1 MPASSFLI
9 STCKDANI
17 SLPPTL
23 PAMKKFLDR
32 HGTSHGSVHTK
43 AVLLDRC
50 AALAWLQH
58 AIANNVPPTSWPSI
72 LDDASSAVVA
82 SLYPLPSNG
91 SQPGAQSSPDFERLA
106 RIVSAYLPVDALA
119 ADSPSSHAAGAR
131 STPLGINTVRPDL
144 PAPVPPAALE
154 PVTPAPPTAPVP
166 PATPS
171 LPRKRRLLMHDELR
185 PLLEDAV
192 YQALDV
198 SSGLKPAERAKLQKA
213 HREDHAGTL
222 LDNTVGA
229 AFSHQFILALPDG
242 AHFHPVKR
250 GLALAAAGRSASLSS
265 AVPDFPELVARDT
278 FLRQLRDQWSA
289 ISVALTRD
297 LELSGTQLNRLW
309 DGVSYIMRTRAARA
323 TTWGVPEITTACR
336 TQYEALT
343 TYRTSVA
350 SALARASAA
359 LPDVE
364 AAKYVNRSYAEFFLP
379 FWWEHILQRSP
390 LDEDKAAAEVK
401 AMFAAAPAVPITPAL
416 VPPAL
421 PAPPAAALPHTALLL
436 PTPYGTHVPPAP
448 ATLAPPF
455 PTAYPGLLAP
465 PPPAAAIVPPG
476 LPAPPVAY
484 YPLPP
489 QFPLPQPTRPTAA
502 TQPPQ
507 GRYDPPFVGKP
518 VSALIIGQDLGVAV
532 PPGRACLCPISVAF
546 QGREHRPFECPLR
559 YHRLMGQCPGW
570 TPAGTRIP
578 TCWNGENLTTAC
590 RAEWKTFLDRLQTAR
605 AASGALVSF

>member
-1 MPASSFLI
+1 MPASSYLI
-9 STCKDANI
+9 GICKDANI

-32 HGTSHGSVHTK
+32 HGASHGSVPTK

-58 AIANNVPPTSWPSI
+58 AIANNVPPSSWPSI

-82 SLYPLPSNG
+82 SLYPLPSSG
-91 SQPGAQSSPDFERLA
+91 SQPGVQSPPDYERLA
-106 RIVSAYLPVDALA
+106 RIVSAYLPADALA
-119 ADSPSSHAAGAR
+119 ADSPTPHAAAAC
-131 STPLGINTVRPDL
+131 STTLGINTVRPEPL
-144 PAPVPPAALE
+144 ALVPPAAIDL
-154 PVTPAPPTAPVP
+154 VAPAPPAPP
-166 PATPS
+166 AATATPS
-171 LPRKRRLLMHDELR
+171 LPLKRKLLMHDELR

-198 SSGLKPAERAKLQKA
+198 SSGMKPAERAKLQKA
-213 HREDHAGTL
+213 HREDHAGTIH
-222 LDNTVGA
+222 DNAVGA
-229 AFSHQFILALPDG
+229 AFGHHFILALPDG
-242 AHFHPVKR
+242 AHFHPAKR

-390 LDEDKAAAEVK
+390 LDEDKAAAEIK
-401 AMFAAAPAVPITPAL
+401 AMFAAAPAVPITPVL
-416 VPPAL
+416 VPPA
-421 PAPPAAALPHTALLL
+421 PPPPLAVVPPHPALLF
-436 PTPYGTHVPPAP
+436 
-448 ATLAPPF
+448 AT
-455 PTAYPGLLAP
+455 
-465 PPPAAAIVPPG
+465 PPPAAAPVPPG
-476 LPAPPVAY
+476 HPPPPVAY

-489 QFPLPQPTRPTAA
+489 QFPPPLPTRPTAA
-502 TQPPQ
+502 AQPPQ
-507 GRYDPPFVGKP
+507 GRYEPPFVGKP
-518 VSALIIGQDLGVAV
+518 VSALIVGQDLGVAI
-532 PPGRACLCPISVAF
+532 PPGRVCLCPISMTF
-546 QGREHRPFECPLR
+546 PGREHRPFECPLR

-590 RAEWKTFLDRLQTAR
+590 RAEWKTFSDRLQTAR
-605 AASGALVSF
+605 AASGAQVSF